1 MLEQLSAIASKGVES
16 IKDAFKEVAAQS
28 FKESSPLRSSMEIIE
43 NASLER
49 LKAQNETMPFTET
62 DNITPSET
70 EEGDNSE
77 ENKGLSEEE
86 KQQIKN
92 ETGWSDEII
101 DAIGSM
107 EEYRIYR
114 DAGLQEVEINGRKC
128 LVRSDIDWDQKD
140 SMGRTNKERVE
151 AKPNGLSPINK
162 DGEKVELHHIGQ
174 KSNSPLAELTESEH
188 RKPPN
193 NLTLHKIRDGS
204 EVEHGSGWKKEKES
218 HWNERAGEGVQNA

>member
-43 NASLER
+43 NTSIER

-62 DNITPSET
+62 DNVTPSET

-101 DAIGSM
+101 EAIGSM
-107 EEYRIYR
+107 EEYGIYR
-114 DAGLQEVEINGRKC
+114 DAGLQEVKINGRKC
-128 LVRSDIDWDQKD
+128 LIRSDIDWDQKD
-140 SMGRTNKERVE
+140 STGRTNAERAE
-151 AKPNGLSPINK
+151 EGLSPINK
-162 DGEKVELHHIGQ
+162 EDDTIELHHIGQ
-174 KSNSPLAELTESEH
+174 KSDASLAELTPDEHRGKGNYSVLHDTQKESEID
-188 RKPPN
+188 RVAF
-193 NLTLHKIRDGS
+193 DGERS
-204 EVEHGSGWKKEKES
+204 NHWK
-218 HWNERAGEGVQNA
+218 ERAGEGV

>member
-16 IKDAFKEVAAQS
+16 IKDAFKEVAAKS
-28 FKESSPLRSSMEIIE
+28 FKESPPLRSSMEIIE
-43 NASLER
+43 NTSLER
-49 LKAQNETMPFTET
+49 LKAQNETMSFTET

-101 DAIGSM
+101 DVIGSM

-128 LVRSDIDWDQKD
+128 LVRSDIDWEQKD
-140 SMGRTNKERVE
+140 SMGRTNKERAE
-151 AKPNGLSPINK
+151 AGLSPINK
-162 DGEKVELHHIGQ
+162 EGDTIELHHIGQ
-174 KSNSPLAELTESEH
+174 KSDGPLAELTPDEHRGKENYSVLHDTQKESEIDRVAFNGERSNH
-188 RKPPN
+188 
-193 NLTLHKIRDGS
+193 
-204 EVEHGSGWKKEKES
+204 WK
-218 HWNERAGEGVQNA
+218 ERAGEGVQNA